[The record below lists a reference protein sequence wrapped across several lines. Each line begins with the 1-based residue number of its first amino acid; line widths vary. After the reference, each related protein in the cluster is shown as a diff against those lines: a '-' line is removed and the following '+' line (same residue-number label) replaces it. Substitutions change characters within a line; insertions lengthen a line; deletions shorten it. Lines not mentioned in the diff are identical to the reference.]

1 MTIDNLVA
9 TCMKRFG
16 LENNNPQDYYVSLAL
31 PESRILPDRKELVSA
46 VFSKYTSMIDNGTGR
61 VYLSRKV
68 LPSRVDS
75 KSVTSASIAS
85 QRKLSHRVSLLG
97 SAIGKKPDEMNLEEF
112 NASLDTIYD
121 SEFIGKLES
130 ATNNIITH
138 QSLYTELESQLE
150 KSPLSAGKLRTN
162 EQYEAA
168 QSQENDL
175 LADDVK
181 EDLELVKALQKNLEA
196 ILLISLKMCAD

>member
-1 MTIDNLVA
+1 MTIDNLVS

-16 LENNNPQDYYVSLAL
+16 LENNSPQDYYVSLAL
-31 PESRILPDRKELVSA
+31 PESRIVPERKELVSN
-46 VFSKYTSMIDNGTGR
+46 VFSKYIQMIDIGTGR

-75 KSVTSASIAS
+75 KSVTSATIAN
-85 QRKLSHRVSLLG
+85 QKKLSHRVSLLG
-97 SAIGKKPDEMNLEEF
+97 STSGRKADDMSLEDF
-112 NASLDTIYD
+112 NSSLDTLYN
-121 SEFIGKLES
+121 SEFIEKLDS
-130 ATNNIITH
+130 SLKTIKTY
-138 QSLYTELESQLE
+138 QSLYSELESKTE
-150 KSPLSAGKLRTN
+150 NGPLSGGKLRTK

-196 ILLISLKMCAD
+196 ILLISLKMCPE